1 MARLVGISEAVSLGV
16 HTMVLLAQQP
26 DRRFTNQEIARAL
39 HASWHHL
46 AKVMRHLVKVGLVDS
61 IRGPGGGFV
70 LAKPARKVTLL
81 DVFEAIEG
89 PLEKDS
95 CFARTQLCQG
105 PSCVLGQA
113 FRSVHEQLRKF
124 LRSTTLAQLAG
135 DKPLRFCHDQATDE
149 RGRVRR

>member
-46 AKVMRHLVKVGLVDS
+46 AKVMRQLVKVGLVDS

-95 CFARTQLCQG
+95 CFARTRLCQG
-105 PSCVLGQA
+105 PCCVLGQA

-135 DKPLRFCHDQATDE
+135 GIPLRFCLDQATDE
-149 RGRVRR
+149 GGRVRR